1 MVTFLLS
8 LSMIQTNAVSF
19 SIGFRWSSEKG
30 NLGENGNISINITP
44 SNQFDQST
52 QFGDVCE
59 ATLIN
64 GGTKVINEVV
74 NNSIAYLLRDIKK
87 EQQRLQKLDDAC
99 MQTIEKQIAFIA
111 YFDQDKTNPRAQELW
126 EQFAEI
132 KKAYNK
138 RKKMHIL
145 KNIALNEG

>member
-1 MVTFLLS
+1 MTRFIIVTFLLS

-30 NLGENGNISINITP
+30 NLEENGNISINITP

-52 QFGDVCE
+52 QFGDLCE

-64 GGTKVINEVV
+64 GGTKVV
-74 NNSIAYLLRDIKK
+74 NNSIAYLLRNRKK

-99 MQTIEKQIAFIA
+99 MKIIEKQIAFIA
-111 YFDQDKTNPRAQELW
+111 YFDQDKTNPRAQELR
-126 EQFAEI
+126 EQFAKI

-138 RKKMHIL
+138 RKKNAHP
-145 KNIALNEG
+145 